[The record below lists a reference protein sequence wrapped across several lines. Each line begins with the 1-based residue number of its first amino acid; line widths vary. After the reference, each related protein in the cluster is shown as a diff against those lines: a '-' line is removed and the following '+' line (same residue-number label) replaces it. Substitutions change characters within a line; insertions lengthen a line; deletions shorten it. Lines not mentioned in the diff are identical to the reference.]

1 MNGSTNGYEGKFLN
15 SLTRYMSGAFLGVF
29 EDLATGLRLFSF
41 RFLLLTD
48 GDMPSRFTI
57 FISEFLLE
65 REGDPF
71 DDLECLVTGVPSFG
85 RL

>member
-1 MNGSTNGYEGKFLN
+1 MQRDFNMNWKVAAMHAPSKPIPAMMSINCSDPDSCPSS
-15 SLTRYMSGAFLGVF
+15 SLM
-29 EDLATGLRLFSF
+29 
-41 RFLLLTD
+41 LLLTD

-71 DDLECLVTGVPSFG
+71 DDLECLVTGVPRFG